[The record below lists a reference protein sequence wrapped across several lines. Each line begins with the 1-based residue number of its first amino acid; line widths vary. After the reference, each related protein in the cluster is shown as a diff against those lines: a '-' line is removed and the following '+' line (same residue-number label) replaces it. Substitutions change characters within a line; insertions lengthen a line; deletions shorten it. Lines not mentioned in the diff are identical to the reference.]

1 MTVETGKETIILLLY
16 DEPKLAKI
24 RKVTR
29 TYIEKMLF
37 LLKEEAG
44 FAISD
49 YTFKSDDYGPCAGEM
64 YDDLE
69 LLSDL
74 NIIRTQQGPLDIID
88 KLDDEIHE
96 QSANEFEQALEIK
109 IKKTLYYDLTKTG
122 KKVAA
127 KLYKELNEDE
137 KSRLNYVKHEFGSF
151 PLRDIIRYIYNKYPE
166 LTDKSKIRKKIL
178 FPIASKRKL
187 ARFRRG

>member
-16 DEPKLAKI
+16 DKPQVAKI

-37 LLKEEAG
+37 LLKKEAG

-69 LLSDL
+69 LLL
-74 NIIRTQQGPLDIID
+74 GLGIIKTQKGAIDVID
-88 KLDDEIHE
+88 KLDDEVHE
-96 QSANEFEQALEIK
+96 QSIYDFTSVGG
-109 IKKTLYYDLTKTG
+109 KKGTLYFELTATG
-122 KKVAA
+122 NKVAS
-127 KLYKELNEDE
+127 KLYKELSEDE
-137 KSRLNYVKHEFGSF
+137 KTRLNYVKREFGSF
-151 PLRDIIRYIYNKYPE
+151 PLRDIIRYVYNKYPE
-166 LTDKSKIRKKIL
+166 FTDKSKIKKETL
-178 FPIASKRKL
+178 FAITPKTKL
-187 ARFRRG
+187 ARFRRAG